1 MLRGWIK
8 RGWQDERAAVAPT
21 VALALF
27 GLIAAGG
34 LAFDYARMAALDTE
48 LQNAADQAALAAAS
62 QLDGV
67 VASTAT
73 AELGATVRATN
84 AASQLVQNLAVF
96 ANDGKA
102 FGVTLHATE
111 GVRFCSAFNDTIADT
126 QTACTSTNLD
136 ADAKIVWVKV
146 ASRKAVYAL
155 TPVVALLDSGDMS
168 AEAVAGIGAAICK
181 VPPVMICNP
190 QEAGGNTNFNVGALI
205 GKGLKLVSNG
215 GGGWAPGNY
224 GYLNTNGGSS
234 GAPGIRE
241 ALGWETPPGQ
251 CLPET
256 GVDTK
261 PGVTVTVTDA
271 LNTRFDIYDNGAG
284 AGCPTG
290 GACPPSVNS
299 TKDLVRD
306 PGNNAA
312 SCTLGTN
319 GWKEAGSTSADVYLP
334 TTNQTLVA
342 QGMSPPRAM
351 GYPRD
356 ICHAIDSGAAGA
368 CGTAVGSGIWD
379 RDAYF
384 AVNYG
389 WMTASAWQTNT
400 NTADD
405 PLPSNPTRYEV
416 YNWEILHR
424 GETVGGRT
432 ILGQRTIA
440 AAGAGNGNGNGK
452 GNSGGGG
459 GGSTLSAHGSPVCGP
474 IAGYGTG
481 TVPGGSTVDRR
492 RISVAVVN
500 CLANSV
506 NGSSTNVP
514 VETWIDVFLTEPSIN
529 RLRTQ
534 AGDIYVEVIE
544 EATAGASGAT
554 AGQVIRRDM
563 PYLIR

>member
-62 QLDGV
+62 QLDGI
-67 VASTAT
+67 VADTAT
-73 AELGATVRATN
+73 AELGAQARATN

-96 ANDGKA
+96 ANDGNA
-102 FGVTLHATE
+102 FAVTIQSVT
-111 GVRFCSAFNDTIADT
+111 FCSAFNDAVVDTTAACTVAAGDADT
-126 QTACTSTNLD
+126 KVA
-136 ADAKIVWVKV
+136 WVTV

-168 AEAVAGIGAAICK
+168 AEAVAGLGAAICK

-190 QEAGGNTNFNVGALI
+190 QETGGNTSFNVGALV
-205 GKGLKLVSNG
+205 GKGLKLVSTG

-234 GAPGIRE
+234 GAPGIRQ
-241 ALGWETPPGQ
+241 ALGWDTPPGQ

-284 AGCPTG
+284 AGCPSG
-290 GACPPSVNS
+290 GNCPASVNS
-299 TKDLVRD
+299 TKDLVRAQ
-306 PGNNAA
+306 GNNAA
-312 SCTLGTN
+312 SCTLGNN
-319 GWKEAGSTSADVYLP
+319 GWKEVGTTSADVYWP
-334 TTNQTLVA
+334 TTNQTLAA
-342 QGMSPPRAM
+342 QGMNAPKAM

-356 ICHAIDSGAAGA
+356 ICHAIASGAAGA
-368 CGTAVGSGIWD
+368 CTTAVGSGIWD
-379 RDAYF
+379 RGAYF

-389 WMTASAWQTNT
+389 WSASAWPTNT
-400 NTADD
+400 DTPDD

-424 GETVGGRT
+424 GETVGGRA
-432 ILGQRTIA
+432 ILSTSGRGT
-440 AAGAGNGNGNGK
+440 GVGNGANQLRDYDA
-452 GNSGGGG
+452 SVC
-459 GGSTLSAHGSPVCGP
+459 SA
-474 IAGYGTG
+474 IKGYGTG
-481 TVPGGSTVDRR
+481 TVPGGNVVDRR
-492 RISVAVVN
+492 RLSVAVVN
-500 CLANSV
+500 CVANSV
-506 NGSSTNVP
+506 NGNSTNVP
-514 VETWIDVFLTEPSIN
+514 VETWIDVFLTEPSVN
-529 RLRTQ
+529 RTGRTQ